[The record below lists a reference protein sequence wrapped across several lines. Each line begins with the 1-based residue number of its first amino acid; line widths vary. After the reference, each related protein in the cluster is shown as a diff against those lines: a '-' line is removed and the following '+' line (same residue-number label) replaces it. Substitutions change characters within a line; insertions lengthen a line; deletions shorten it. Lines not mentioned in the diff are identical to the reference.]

1 MRKEEGYNVQILM
14 ILGLGLW
21 TRMHLCVCMCVRLY
35 VCVCVRAHVCGQVP
49 EGGIQQPGFN
59 HWDPSP

>member
-21 TRMHLCVCMCVRLY
+21 TCVDLCIRMCVRT
-35 VCVCVRAHVCGQVP
+35 CTVCGQVP
-49 EGGIQQPGFN
+49 EGGIQQPGFI
-59 HWDPSP
+59 HWDPTP

>member
-21 TRMHLCVCMCVRLY
+21 TRVHLCVDVR
-35 VCVCVRAHVCGQVP
+35 VHTHACGQVP